1 MRKTDISK
9 YTDKIDVA
17 PKKQSGVKQFFSVV
31 GRVLLTVLMVL
42 VIAGVIVG
50 ISLGIYVMKIAN
62 EPTGIDLNARS
73 LNLSSFIYVENKD
86 SGEFEEYQ
94 TLYGT
99 ENRIWVDLS
108 EMPKAMP
115 DAIVAI
121 EDKRFYEHNGV
132 DWYRTGS
139 AILSLVTGRNN
150 YGGST
155 LTQQLIKNITDDSEV
170 SLTRKLRE
178 IFRALNIEREYSKD
192 DIIEAY
198 LNVVNFGN
206 NCQGVESASEL
217 YFDKPIGECS
227 IAECAAIAGITQ
239 NPSRWNPLYYPENN
253 KERRETVLDQM
264 YEQGKI
270 TKDEYDKAME
280 ESANMTFV
288 GRDNEDED
296 DEDDEDNVKVQNWY
310 IDQMYWDLCR
320 DLAKYYD
327 ISEDAASLKLY
338 TEGLKIYCAMD
349 TDAQTMIEEEA
360 LKSNADYDY
369 DLQTAMTMVGYDGRV
384 IATVGSSKEKEGNLD
399 WDRASH
405 SVLQPGSSIKAIIP
419 YPLAIDEDIYNYSS
433 LTKDQPIEKWKM
445 DYWGNWQ
452 AGPPNSYEGYHQ
464 YMTVPEAL
472 SWSSNA
478 CAVQTMEL
486 IGVNKAY
493 EQATENLGFKNLGE
507 ADKTNV
513 GALSLGGME
522 GGVTVR
528 EMAAAMQY
536 IGNGGLFYEPYTYY
550 YVTDQNDTIILD
562 NRNNTPIEA
571 YTPETAYKMNR
582 LLKYNVMTSTHTASS
597 YAQISGWDIAGKT
610 GTTDYDRDLW
620 FVGASPYC
628 TLACWMGYDQPDSV
642 NYYGLSTIIWQKVMS
657 NYLKDKTYKEFT
669 MPDNI
674 IPATYCKGSGLL
686 AASYCSDTAT
696 GYYTEDDMPAYC
708 NGVHSAGGL
717 YGEKSTDY
725 SNSTYNYDD
734 ETYSGGGTSSGSGE
748 STSSGASSGT
758 SSGADSGA
766 ESGPESQVEP
776 GPESQAEPGPES
788 GGGEGGDTPPAENG
802 E

>member
-17 PKKQSGVKQFFSVV
+17 PKKQSGVGRFFSVI
-31 GRVLLTVLMVL
+31 GRVILTVVVILL
-42 VIAGVIVG
+42 IAGVIIG

-73 LNLSSFIYVENKD
+73 LNLSSFIYVENKETGD
-86 SGEFEEYQ
+86 FEEYQ

-139 AILSLVTGRNN
+139 AILSLVTGKNN

-217 YFDKPIGECS
+217 YFDKPISECS

-239 NPSRWNPLYYPENN
+239 NPSKWNPLYYPENN
-253 KERRETVLDQM
+253 KERRETVLNQM

-270 TKDEYDKAME
+270 TKDEYDQAMA
-280 ESANMTFV
+280 ESADMTFV
-288 GRDNEDED
+288 GWGDDEDNE
-296 DEDDEDNVKVQNWY
+296 EDDEDNVQVQNWY

-349 TDAQTMIEEEA
+349 TEAQEMIEEEA
-360 LKSNADYDY
+360 LKSNDDYDY

-384 IATVGSSKEKEGNLD
+384 IATVGSSMEKEGNLD

-419 YPLAIDEDIYNYSS
+419 YPLAINEDIYNYSS
-433 LTKDQPIEKWKM
+433 LTKDQPIEKYKM

-452 AGPPNSYEGYHQ
+452 AGPPNSYEGYNQ
-464 YMTVPEAL
+464 FMTMPEAI

-536 IGNGGLFYEPYTYY
+536 VGNGGLYYEPYTYY

-562 NRNNTPIEA
+562 NRNNVPIEA

-582 LLKYNVMTSTHTASS
+582 VLKYNVMTSTHTASH
-597 YAQISGWDIAGKT
+597 YAQIDGWDIAGKT

-628 TLACWMGYDQPDSV
+628 TLACWMGYDQPDTV

-657 NYLKDKTYKEFT
+657 NYLKDKPYKEFT

-708 NGVHSAGGL
+708 NGIHTAGGL
-717 YGEKSTDY
+717 SGAKSTDY
-725 SNSTYNYDD
+725 SDATAYDSY
-734 ETYSGGGTSSGSGE
+734 ETYAQSSSNGAESPSGGAVEPSGGGDSS
-748 STSSGASSGT
+748 SSGASSDGGDDGS
-758 SSGADSGA
+758 SSGVVSDGGDDSSA
-766 ESGPESQVEP
+766 VEP
-776 GPESQAEPGPES
+776 E
-788 GGGEGGDTPPAENG
+788 PPAENAG

>member
-9 YTDKIDVA
+9 YTDKIDVQP
-17 PKKQSGVKQFFSVV
+17 PKNQSGAKKVLSVI
-31 GRVLLTVLMVL
+31 GRALLTIVLVL
-42 VIAGVIVG
+42 VIAGIIVG
-50 ISLGIYVMKIAN
+50 ISIGAYVIKIAN

-73 LNLSSFIYVENKD
+73 LNLSSFIYVENSKTGD
-86 SGEFEEYQ
+86 FEEYQ
-94 TLYGT
+94 KLYGT
-99 ENRIWVDLS
+99 ENRIWVNLKD
-108 EMPKAMP
+108 MPKAMP
-115 DAIVAI
+115 EAIVAI

-132 DWYRTGS
+132 DWFRTGS
-139 AILSLVTGRNN
+139 AILSLMTGRDN

-155 LTQQLIKNITDDSEV
+155 LTQQLVKNITDDSEV

-206 NCQGVESASEL
+206 NCQGVESAAQL
-217 YFDKPIGECS
+217 YFDKSISECTV
-227 IAECAAIAGITQ
+227 AECAAIAGITQ
-239 NPSRWNPLYYPENN
+239 NPSRWNPLLYPENN

-264 YEQGKI
+264 YDQGKL
-270 TKDEYDKAME
+270 TKAEFNTAME

-288 GRDNEDED
+288 GFNNSDESEDED
-296 DEDDEDNVKVQNWY
+296 EENTKIQNWY

-338 TEGLKIYCAMD
+338 SEGLKIYCAMD
-349 TDAQTMIEEEA
+349 TEAQEMMEKEA
-360 LKSNADYDY
+360 LKSAVDYDY

-384 IATVGSSKEKEGNLD
+384 IATVGSSREKEGNLE

-405 SVLQPGSSIKAIIP
+405 SKLQPGSSIKAIIP
-419 YPLAIDEDIYNYSS
+419 YPMAIDKDIYCYSS
-433 LTKDQPIEKWKM
+433 LAKDQPIEKWKV
-445 DYWGNWQ
+445 DGYGNFI
-452 AGPPNSYEGYHQ
+452 AGPPNSYNGYHRF
-464 YMTVPEAL
+464 MTVPEAL

-478 CAVQTMEL
+478 AAVQTLEL
-486 IGVNKAY
+486 VGINDAY
-493 EQATENLGFKNLGE
+493 EQAVNNLGFKNLGE

-513 GALSLGGME
+513 GSLSLGGME

-536 IGNGGLFYEPYTYY
+536 VGNNGLFYEPYTYY
-550 YVTDQNDTIILD
+550 YVTDQNDKVILD
-562 NRNNTPIEA
+562 NRNNLPNEA

-597 YAQISGWDIAGKT
+597 YAQIQGWDIAGKT

-642 NYYGLSTIIWQKVMS
+642 NYYGLSTIVWQKVMA
-657 NYLKDKTYKEFT
+657 NYLKNNHRDR
-669 MPDNI
+669 D
-674 IPATYCKGSGLL
+674 LL
-686 AASYCSDTAT
+686 
-696 GYYTEDDMPAYC
+696 
-708 NGVHSAGGL
+708 
-717 YGEKSTDY
+717 
-725 SNSTYNYDD
+725 
-734 ETYSGGGTSSGSGE
+734 
-748 STSSGASSGT
+748 
-758 SSGADSGA
+758 
-766 ESGPESQVEP
+766 
-776 GPESQAEPGPES
+776 
-788 GGGEGGDTPPAENG
+788 
-802 E
+802 